1 MSLQDGLEVAG
12 SKTFTTLANP
22 PSSVSVVSSSVTS
35 STATVT
41 VSFTNGGENCS
52 VNLICNGSN
61 KGTYTNIASSKAF
74 SLTGLSSGTSYTCV
88 GTVTNSAGSATGSK
102 TFTTL
107 TPVQRIQISS
117 TTTRSNYPMLFT
129 INTETL
135 ISQGKML
142 STCADMRF
150 KASDLTTG
158 LDYWIESGCNTTQT
172 KVWVKVPSISTS
184 STTIYMIYTGEMA
197 TTESSEI
204 AVFGE
209 VRTVSDWELDGNATD
224 SWGSNNGTATDVTY
238 ETETNCISGECG
250 IFNGS
255 TSYVDCGNASSLDIT
270 GNLTIS
276 LGVIRFDTFSPTKI
290 ISRGS
295 AITNN
300 KWHHIVVTKNGTG
313 IGSVKI
319 YNDGIDVTSQQG
331 DHGNPASNN
340 KHAYIGSYNSIA
352 HFLNGEIDE
361 VRVYNSVISES
372 EIEQK
377 YLSGLYIK
385 Q

>member
-1 MSLQDGLEVAG
+1 MKYVKQ
-12 SKTFTTLANP
+12 
-22 PSSVSVVSSSVTS
+22 
-35 STATVT
+35 
-41 VSFTNGGENCS
+41 SFTLVEILVVIVIIG
-52 VNLICNGSN
+52 I
-61 KGTYTNIASSKAF
+61 
-74 SLTGLSSGTSYTCV
+74 LSS
-88 GTVTNSAGSATGSK
+88 
-102 TFTTL
+102 F
-107 TPVQRIQISS
+107 IF
-117 TTTRSNYPMLFT
+117 FT
-129 INTETL
+129 INNSVDKAN
-135 ISQGKML
+135 IAKSKMF
-142 STCADMRF
+142 S
-150 KASDLTTG
+150 
-158 LDYWIESGCNTTQT
+158 ESIRNNLLLNL
-172 KVWVKVPSISTS
+172 V
-184 STTIYMIYTGEMA
+184 
-197 TTESSEI
+197 SE
-204 AVFGE
+204 
-209 VRTVSDWELDGNATD
+209 WKLDGNAND

-270 GNLTIS
+270 GNLTIEAWIKITGSCSDDCDIFIRGDDSIDGYRLTIS

-295 AITNN
+295 AITDN